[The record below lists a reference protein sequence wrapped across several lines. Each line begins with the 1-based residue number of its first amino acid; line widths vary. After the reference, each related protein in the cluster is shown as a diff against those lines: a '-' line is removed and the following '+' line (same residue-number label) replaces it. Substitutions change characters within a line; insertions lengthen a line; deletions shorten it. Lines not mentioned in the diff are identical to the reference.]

1 MYSAVTHYIKIS
13 VEPLFLED
21 QSNPHESHFVWAYQ
35 IWIENLRATGVQL
48 LSRYWCITD
57 QMGVTQEVRG
67 KGVIGEQ
74 PVIQPGSTY
83 YYTSGVPLT
92 TPSGLMGG
100 RYTFQDEAGDLLE
113 VTIPLFSLDSP
124 YEKNLLN

>member
-1 MYSAVTHYIKIS
+1 MYSAITHSIKIS

-21 QSNPHESHFVWAYQ
+21 QSNPPESHFVWAYQ
-35 IWIENLRATGVQL
+35 IWIENLRSTGVQL
-48 LSRYWCITD
+48 LSRYWSITD
-57 QMGVTQEVRG
+57 QMGITQEVRG

-74 PVIQPGSTY
+74 PVIQPGGTY
-83 YYTSGVPLT
+83 HYTSGVPLT

-100 RYTFQDEAGDLLE
+100 RYTFQDERGDLLE